1 MRRRRRHLH
10 HRIFHLYQRQH
21 QKKDTPTQRKHLVDT
36 VLTRGDTHKVNK
48 QKPASNQK
56 RANAWCDDY
65 ACAWTPTW
73 PTNWWASVSL
83 KSMKIFMV
91 SWYGILVLVS
101 NSMLWF
107 LLYRIQNYGSMTLF
121 VCCCCFHAYFSYLV
135 RLGLTLAFP
144 SALTLTFSR
153 SRVTLANIVGKIKKK
168 TSADKFRIRQTKFY
182 L

>member
-1 MRRRRRHLH
+1 MTASS

-21 QKKDTPTQRKHLVDT
+21 QKEDTLTQRKHLVDT
-36 VLTRGDTHKVNK
+36 VLTRGDTHKVIK

-73 PTNWWASVSL
+73 PINWWASVSL

-91 SWYGILVLVS
+91 SWNGILVLVC

-121 VCCCCFHAYFSYLV
+121 VLV
-135 RLGLTLAFP
+135 FTHILVIWFVFFGHFRHRYSRL
-144 SALTLTFSR
+144 SR
-153 SRVTLANIVGKIKKK
+153 TTIE
-168 TSADKFRIRQTKFY
+168 
-182 L
+182 